1 MLLLAVLLVLCS
13 GLTHAVWN
21 LFAKRSVNKAA
32 FLWLILLPSELALI
46 PAVAGRLIGG
56 KLPWEG
62 YALILLSMVLQGCY
76 AYMLTKAY
84 DAGDLSQ
91 MYPVMRGTATL
102 LVPVIGVAFLGE
114 SLSLWGWLGILCMI
128 VSFFKISDWSFR
140 RHLQS
145 VPMPESSK
153 SKPILLAFG
162 VGLCITSYVFVD
174 KLTLD
179 YLSPPELLGVG
190 NLGFMLALTPM
201 VLRSRSWKAELRANW
216 RVVLIGSV
224 LSPGS
229 YLLFLFA
236 MNLAP
241 IAHISPIREI
251 GTVFAT
257 LLGIL
262 VLKEQQGMKRIA
274 SSATIAAAI
283 VVISVLG

>member
-1 MLLLAVLLVLCS
+1 M
-13 GLTHAVWN
+13 WN
-21 LFAKRSVNKAA
+21 LFAKRSLNKAA
-32 FLWLILLPSELALI
+32 FLWLILLPSEIVLL
-46 PAVAGRLIGG
+46 PLVVSRLLSD

-62 YALILLSMVLQGCY
+62 YALIVLSMSLQGCY
-76 AYMLTKAY
+76 AFMLTKAY
-84 DAGDLSQ
+84 EAGDLSQ

-114 SLSLWGWLGILCMI
+114 SLSVWGWLGIACMI
-128 VSFFKISDWSFR
+128 VCFFKISDWSLR
-140 RHLQS
+140 REAPS
-145 VPMPESSK
+145 VTGSTGPR
-153 SKPILLAFG
+153 PILIAFG
-162 VGLCITSYVFVD
+162 VGLCITGYVFVD
-174 KLTLD
+174 KMTLA
-179 YLSPPELLGVG
+179 YLPPPELLGVG
-190 NLGFMLALTPM
+190 NLGFMLALTPT
-201 VLRSRSWKAELRANW
+201 VLRSRSWKAELGTNW
-216 RVVLIGSV
+216 RVVLLGSV

-236 MNLAP
+236 MQLAP
-241 IAHISPIREI
+241 MAHISPIREI